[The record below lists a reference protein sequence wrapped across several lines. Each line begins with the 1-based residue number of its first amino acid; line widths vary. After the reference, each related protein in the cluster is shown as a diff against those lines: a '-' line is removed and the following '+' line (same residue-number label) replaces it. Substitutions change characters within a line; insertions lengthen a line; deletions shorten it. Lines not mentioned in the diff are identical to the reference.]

1 MKTDKH
7 FRILLLVWV
16 LALGSLICFGQNTN
30 VAKPQPNFFS
40 KNTPVAAIGANQ
52 NAEEEEGESDEDAA
66 PALPPL
72 LPITPGTAQ
81 SDILVGLKY
90 ENIDV
95 DEVLKQYSDWTGLAL
110 MKDPKVPT
118 TGIKITLKCPKRL
131 PKKEALLAIES
142 VLAMNGIGLVPMGD
156 KFLKVVAIGTARTQG
171 MKTER
176 GELAKNLSDTD
187 HLISGIVELKN
198 LEISEAQTAI
208 QGLLHDYAKVIP
220 LERINSLLIT
230 ETANNLKQIL
240 AILDEIEKPV
250 ETREELRIFK
260 IKYAKASEIQSKI
273 ESIIADVQA
282 KETKTRL
289 IRQQLT
295 TARMPFQP
303 VQPAAPSPAGGGASE
318 TSSGALDRS
327 LIQSRVKMVAD
338 DRINSLIVVTRK
350 EQFSFMEDMIKALDQ
365 KVEPDTSIKVITLE
379 YAESKDVMGILNNLL
394 ASSSSAAKS
403 GTTPALPQPEQS
415 KDQQP
420 SKPGEKAREAKT
432 ETAAG
437 ETQISGKLSAEV
449 KIISDQRINALLIMA
464 CKADLETIEKVISQV
479 DIMLSQVLIE
489 VVIIEVNLTDQFKM
503 GIDWLQRSMIAYNK
517 KQGGGRHAVVG
528 FAGSSRAGTDGAIK
542 DGASI
547 NQVSDNPTAAGS
559 GLTYYFTFFDYN
571 IDAVLNMLA
580 STSDA
585 RILATPVVMTTD
597 NTDAQILIGE
607 KRPVV
612 TGTSISSATQ
622 QSTYQYVDIGINL
635 KVTPHINQKGFVVME
650 IEQKVD
656 DTSGDV
662 TIDGNP
668 VPVITTR
675 DFNASISVNDGRT
688 VVIGGI
694 VQNSSTKTRT
704 KIPFLGDIPLLGM
717 LFRSDDN
724 EEKRTELMVMIT
736 PYVLD
741 TPEEAYGE
749 TARRHASIT
758 SISNMWVRGW
768 SASDL
773 ASPSPEEIKAT
784 KAAAAK
790 RGELETK
797 EETIQ
802 PTKNK
807 YKKSGVLKQ
816 NKYIPKAD
824 MPSTTNKV
832 EDVDYD

>member
-1 MKTDKH
+1 MKSRKR
-7 FRILLLVWV
+7 FGSFFLAWFLV
-16 LALGSLICFGQNTN
+16 LASLVCFAQNTN
-30 VAKPQPNFFS
+30 RFADED
-40 KNTPVAAIGANQ
+40 
-52 NAEEEEGESDEDAA
+52 EEESDVAETT
-66 PALPPL
+66 PPPPL
-72 LPITPGTAQ
+72 LPITPGTSQ
-81 SDILVGLKY
+81 SDVLVGLKY

-118 TGIKITLKCPKRL
+118 AGIKITLKCPKRL
-131 PKKEALLAIES
+131 PKKEAMLAIES

-176 GELAKNLSDTD
+176 VDLAKKLSDTD

-230 ETANNLKQIL
+230 ETANNFKQIL
-240 AILDEIEKPV
+240 AILDEIDKPV
-250 ETREELRIFK
+250 ETREELRIFRV
-260 IKYAKASEIQSKI
+260 KYAKASEIQSKI

-295 TARMPFQP
+295 TARLPFQP
-303 VQPAAPSPAGGGASE
+303 VQPAAPSAGSGAGAES
-318 TSSGALDRS
+318 SSGVLDRS
-327 LIQSRVKMVAD
+327 LIQSRVKMVSD

-350 EQFSFMEDMIKALDQ
+350 EQFPFMVEMIKALDQ

-379 YAESKDVMGILNNLL
+379 YAEAKDVMGTLNSLL
-394 ASSSSAAKS
+394 SSSSSSTSKS
-403 GTTPALPQPEQS
+403 GLPTLPQPEQQ
-415 KDQQP
+415 KEQQP
-420 SKPGEKAREAKT
+420 KQGESGKGGKDT
-432 ETAAG
+432 SSSG
-437 ETQISGKLSAEV
+437 ESQISGKLSAEV
-449 KIISDQRINALLIMA
+449 KIISDARINALLIMA
-464 CKADLETIEKVISQV
+464 CKADMETIEKVVSQV

-503 GIDWLQRSMIAYNK
+503 GIDWLQRSMIAYNSK
-517 KQGGGRHAVVG
+517 NGGRHAVAG
-528 FAGSSRAGTDGAIK
+528 FSGASRVGTDGALK

-547 NQVSDNPTAAGS
+547 NSIGDNSTSVGS
-559 GLTYYFTFFDYN
+559 GMTYYFTFFDYN

-580 STSDA
+580 SSSQA
-585 RILATPVVMTTD
+585 KILATPVVMTTD
-597 NTDAQILIGE
+597 NTDAKILIGE

-622 QSTYQYVDIGINL
+622 QSTYQYVDIGIDL
-635 KVTPHINQKGFVVME
+635 EVTPHINQKGFVVME
-650 IEQKVD
+650 IKQKVD
-656 DTSGDV
+656 NTSENV

-694 VQNSSTKTRT
+694 VQNSSSKVRT

-724 EEKRTELMVMIT
+724 EDKRTELMVMLT

-741 TPEEAYGE
+741 TPEQAYGE
-749 TARRHASIT
+749 AARRHASIT

-768 SASDL
+768 STSDL

-784 KAAAAK
+784 KAAERK
-790 RGELETK
+790 RGEIEAG
-797 EETIQ
+797 EELIL
-802 PTKNK
+802 PTSSK
-807 YKKSGVLKQ
+807 YKKSGVSKQ
-816 NKYIPKAD
+816 QNGNSAGNGKTSAKDETEPD
-824 MPSTTNKV
+824 D
-832 EDVDYD
+832 E